1 MCIRDRPLISS
12 VKLNGE
18 EKCGEVGTGHNI
30 DQYQTFSEN
39 IRNCIVKLNAEEKY
53 GEVGTGHSIRD
64 SVFCK
69 DTQTSF
75 GMLCMVWIYARWTGS
90 PLLSTASK
98 NSFCQ
103 DVRMWERME
112 KLAETMWEASQNQ
125 FLEKIA

>member
-1 MCIRDRPLISS
+1 MISS

-64 SVFCK
+64 SVSAKIHKHLLECY
-69 DTQTSF
+69 
-75 GMLCMVWIYARWTGS
+75 VWCGYTHDGQEV
-90 PLLSTASK
+90 L
-98 NSFCQ
+98 
-103 DVRMWERME
+103 
-112 KLAETMWEASQNQ
+112 
-125 FLEKIA
+125 